1 MVILPTLVY
10 QSKCLVLTLK
20 TAQQI
25 QAQCKLIVRR
35 ILKTSRNE
43 EIRILYNL
51 TSSKNVKSDFILE
64 STGVPENR
72 QIKQHSTK
80 ALSKQSSESTRNG
93 FLNINKQAGI
103 IRSLVK
109 QFPANSLIN

>member
-1 MVILPTLVY
+1 MLGFNI
-10 QSKCLVLTLK
+10 K

-25 QAQCKLIVRR
+25 QAHCKLSVPR

-43 EIRILYNL
+43 EIGTLYNL

-64 STGVPENR
+64 STRVPENR

-80 ALSKQSSESTRNG
+80 ALSKQSNESTWNG
-93 FLNINKQAGI
+93 FLNLNEQSGI
-103 IRSLVK
+103 IRSLVE
-109 QFPANSLIN
+109 QFPSNSLIIKCNI

>member
-10 QSKCLVLTLK
+10 QRKCLVLTLK

-80 ALSKQSSESTRNG
+80 ALSKQSSESKRNG